1 MIHYIT
7 ANDIV
12 AIHDMVIKEIGGKLG
27 VREPGLLVSIAEKP
41 KTAFGKSE
49 LYPDVFTKAAVL
61 YEALCNYHVFIDG
74 NKRTALLVMFRFL
87 HINGYQLIATNEEA
101 VSYTLFIAKKK
112 PELND
117 IARWIN
123 SKSKKGIK

>member
-1 MIHYIT
+1 M
-7 ANDIV
+7 
-12 AIHDMVIKEIGGKLG
+12 
-27 VREPGLLVSIAEKP
+27 SIAEKP